1 MSIDYSKGRYKVVWG
16 SGELVGVIERE
27 SVVRLNGE
35 VVFTFDDE
43 FCFYDKKGNLVG
55 RVGNGVF
62 RSLDGK
68 HEYRVEP
75 M

>member
-1 MSIDYSKGRYKVVWG
+1 MSVDYSKGRYKIVWE
-16 SGELVGVIERE
+16 SGTLVGTIERE

-35 VVFTFDDE
+35 VVFTFDDDS
-43 FCFYDKKGNLVG
+43 CFYDKKGDLVG

-62 RSLDGK
+62 RSLGGK

-75 M
+75 L